1 MTGAGG
7 HQTAAAF
14 CVIPVQRIITGYY
27 FIFIGINL
35 GLYRGHRSF
44 RIGNLYTLSPGNA
57 GQLFTCPVFDLS
69 SGLTA
74 DQRQAAG
81 LAALQPGDDIYI
93 AVSCPGIHRFFIF
106 PGIAG
111 LLLQHKAAGAA
122 VGDTAHRCLHAGLD
136 VALFHFIFIGLLHTV
151 HGENHLVQYRGVFRY
166 IKTSVKR
173 IAAPSS
179 G

>member
-1 MTGAGG
+1 MAGAGG

-14 CVIPVQRIITGYY
+14 CVIPVQRIAAEY
-27 FIFIGINL
+27 FIFTGINL
-35 GLYRGHRSF
+35 GLYRGHCSF
-44 RIGNLYTLSPGNA
+44 RIGNLYTLSPGNT
-57 GQLFTCPVFDLS
+57 GQLFTCPIFNLS

-74 DQRQAAG
+74 DQRQAVG
-81 LAALQPGDDIYI
+81 LTTLHPGDDIHI
-93 AVSCPGIHRFFIF
+93 AASCPGIHRFFIL

-111 LLLQHKAAGAA
+111 LLLQHKAAAAA
-122 VGDTAHRCLHAGLD
+122 VWDTAHRCHHTGLD
-136 VALFHFIFIGLLHTV
+136 VTLFYFIFPGLLHTV